1 MEIRKIAVIHNDYTD
16 KFGIPRQ
23 SGIASG
29 VESRIVFEKP
39 YGTADALRGI
49 EAFSH
54 LWLIWEF
61 SETPKGESF
70 QATVRPPRLGG
81 NTRVG
86 VWATR
91 SPFRPNS
98 LGLTVVRLLRVEE
111 TADGPELIVSGA
123 DLMNGTPIYDIKPY
137 VPYADSVP
145 DAVGGFADE
154 HASYRLSVTIPDS
167 VNAEARTIGKDDRW
181 LRTLSEVLAADPRPA
196 YQDDPQRRYGMR
208 YGDCEVAFSVDGE
221 TLTVLEI
228 RSASVK

>member
-23 SGIASG
+23 SGIAGG

-61 SETPKGESF
+61 SETPKGEGF

-91 SPFRPNS
+91 SPFRTNS
-98 LGLTVVRLLRVEE
+98 LELTVVKLLRVEE
-111 TADGPELIVSGA
+111 TEEGPALVVAGA

-154 HASYRLSVTIPDS
+154 YAGYRLRVTIPEN
-167 VNAEARTIGKDDRW
+167 VRAIALVAGKDDRW
-181 LRTLSEVLAADPRPA
+181 LATLSEVLAADPRPA
-196 YQDDPQRRYGMR
+196 YQDDPRRRYGMR
-208 YGDCEVAFSVDGE
+208 YGDCEVAFSVDGDS
-221 TLTVLEI
+221 LTVLEI
-228 RSASVK
+228 GPAPVK

>member
-23 SGIASG
+23 SGIAGG

-49 EAFSH
+49 EVFSH

-61 SETPKGESF
+61 SETPKGEGF

-91 SPFRPNS
+91 SPFRPNA
-98 LGLTVVRLLRVEE
+98 LGLTVVKLLRVEE
-111 TADGPELIVSGA
+111 TEEGHGVRSPGHAAQQGAAPGEEIIVTA
-123 DLMNGTPIYDIKPY
+123 EVHYLT
-137 VPYADSVP
+137 
-145 DAVGGFADE
+145 DE
-154 HASYRLSVTIPDS
+154 MPF
-167 VNAEARTIGKDDRW
+167 
-181 LRTLSEVLAADPRPA
+181 PR
-196 YQDDPQRRYGMR
+196 
-208 YGDCEVAFSVDGE
+208 
-221 TLTVLEI
+221 TVLNAAEQRTVYLDIVRHIVEQI
-228 RSASVK
+228 RDI